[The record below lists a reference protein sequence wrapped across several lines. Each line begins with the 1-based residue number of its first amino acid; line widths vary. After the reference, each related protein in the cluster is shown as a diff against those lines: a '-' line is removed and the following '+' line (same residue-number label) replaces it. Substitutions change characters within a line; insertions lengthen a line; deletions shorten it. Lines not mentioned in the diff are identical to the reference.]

1 MKIFKKKN
9 KCKEELLNSY
19 PCDRHLSN
27 ALYFIE
33 RGATNIAYTE
43 VCCAIL
49 KSGGEL
55 TNAQFK
61 RYRELKRRE
70 NDVE

>member
-19 PCDRHLSN
+19 PCDHYLSN

-55 TNAQFK
+55 TDAQLK